1 LLVCID
7 LARFFKN
14 LEVHPLLLRKTGK
27 CSYILGKTG
36 APVAETGAKELS
48 SDARSSRVMAL
59 NGLRMMP
66 LSPSP
71 SLKLSSRVM
80 ALNGLRM
87 MPLFP

>member
-1 LLVCID
+1 
-7 LARFFKN
+7 
-14 LEVHPLLLRKTGK
+14 
-27 CSYILGKTG
+27 
-36 APVAETGAKELS
+36 
-48 SDARSSRVMAL
+48 VMAL
-59 NGLRMMP
+59 SGLRMMP